1 MQNRPPIKDASGSV
15 ELKRVVMVKAIVT
28 EAFKANLVKELE
40 RAVENIDRQTSQ
52 IEERGKSYL
61 DSLKEKGLNQKAAAF
76 KQQVNDERA
85 RQAAAKTDLL
95 MKIEEAKKLVIGTEF
110 VQGPLEGPV
119 NVSIG
124 DNLYKKVGGAEIIVK
139 DGVIQEIRGV

>member
-1 MQNRPPIKDASGSV
+1 MSDKAI

-28 EAFKANLVKELE
+28 EAFKQNLIKELE
-40 RAVENIDRQTSQ
+40 RAIGNIDGQMGQMETQS
-52 IEERGKSYL
+52 KNYL
-61 DSLKEKGLNQKAAAF
+61 EDLKKKGLMQKAAAF
-76 KQQVNDERA
+76 KHQLDEEKS
-85 RQAAAKTDLL
+85 RQAAAKADLM
-95 MKIEEAKKLVIGTEF
+95 MKIEEAKRLQIGSEF

-119 NVSIG
+119 DVAVG

>member
-1 MQNRPPIKDASGSV
+1 MAEKKNSL

-28 EAFKANLVKELE
+28 EAFMQNLVRELE
-40 RAVENIDRQTSQ
+40 RAVGNIDNQGAQLAGRS
-52 IEERGKSYL
+52 KAYL
-61 DSLKEKGLNQKAAAF
+61 ENLKKKGLMQKAAAF
-76 KQQVNDERA
+76 KHQIEEEKA
-85 RQAAAKTDLL
+85 KQAAAKSDLL
-95 MKIEEAKKLVIGTEF
+95 MKIEDAKKLQIGTEF

-139 DGVIQEIRGV
+139 DGIIQEIRES